1 MEKKN
6 FNAFT
11 KLNPLKK
18 NAIQLCGQ
26 EFVGSLT
33 ANGIYAKDDE
43 FWIEVN
49 RKLNIPDDAYEQSKI
64 RDKENKKQA
73 LEEER
78 AREKAE
84 MERLLSNKK
93 ELYSKNRRDWTI
105 VVFDLL
111 EKDKYGNKFVAECT
125 KSSCSKLTTLL
136 SMTSEEAY
144 GRACNLVDENEKQL
158 QQYKSFIEHYQV
170 LKPLYLMII
179 YLSGRDEYNPYLG
192 NSPKKRCIENFI
204 GIGFYNGFDY
214 NIIEHLEKEELIEH
228 SSTRNSLILFK
239 KGMQVARDM
248 LKTINIDGVERLLEQ
263 KNYHEDYINYKSEDE
278 M

>member
-26 EFVGSLT
+26 EFVDSLT

-64 RDKENKKQA
+64 REKENKKQA

-93 ELYSKNRRDWTI
+93 
-105 VVFDLL
+105 
-111 EKDKYGNKFVAECT
+111 
-125 KSSCSKLTTLL
+125 
-136 SMTSEEAY
+136 
-144 GRACNLVDENEKQL
+144 
-158 QQYKSFIEHYQV
+158 
-170 LKPLYLMII
+170 
-179 YLSGRDEYNPYLG
+179 
-192 NSPKKRCIENFI
+192 
-204 GIGFYNGFDY
+204 
-214 NIIEHLEKEELIEH
+214 
-228 SSTRNSLILFK
+228 
-239 KGMQVARDM
+239 
-248 LKTINIDGVERLLEQ
+248 
-263 KNYHEDYINYKSEDE
+263 
-278 M
+278 